1 MASVTVL
8 KHWSLVLRSI
18 FFTSCVSQRRVQGHL
33 LGMLL
38 SLKNNSKNIV
48 LLFWQYSSKNPCK
61 HIVEPCHGTQW
72 APSACPCSCGW
83 DRIGGQAGHKTKDR
97 AYEELSSP
105 SQRSQRRHCSVPDR
119 PDSWELDGGKLLPLE
134 VRTASSWDPGSRIRR
149 TAQPHRGAGRRA
161 PLQRLSSGTTSSA
174 TLNPCF

>member
-18 FFTSCVSQRRVQGHL
+18 LFTSCVSQRRVQGHL

-83 DRIGGQAGHKTKDR
+83 DRIGGQAGHNTKDR
-97 AYEELSSP
+97 VYEELSSP

-119 PDSWELDGGKLLPLE
+119 PDSWELDGGKSC
-134 VRTASSWDPGSRIRR
+134 RWRWGRR
-149 TAQPHRGAGRRA
+149 HHETLGAGFA
-161 PLQRLSSGTTSSA
+161 EQP
-174 TLNPCF
+174 NPIGEPGGEPHCRDLVLAQHHLPH